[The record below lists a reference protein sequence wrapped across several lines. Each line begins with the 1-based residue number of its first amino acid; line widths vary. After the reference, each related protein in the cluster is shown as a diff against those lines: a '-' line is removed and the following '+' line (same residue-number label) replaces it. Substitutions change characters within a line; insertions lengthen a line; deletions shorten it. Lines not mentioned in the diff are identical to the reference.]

1 MTKNIFKYNEFS
13 DNKLYVFDFDDTL
26 VKTPSF
32 EEVAVMYLKEDKTV
46 KDLLYSSLKMVNRGI
61 SDLKYENGRIFIDD
75 PNAAINYRG
84 NWIRRGKRL
93 YLTTPDIFSYMDE
106 SLPKEIKKEVVDLYN
121 VVENKCILTARPE
134 GSREKIELTLK
145 KLNLKIPKYGIYMRP
160 DGLKNAGEWKG
171 HKIVELVNKYKFNNV
186 VFYDDNSRYIKKAKK
201 VVNSKLPELN
211 LEVVKIS

>member
-1 MTKNIFKYNEFS
+1 MNIFKFNNFG

-32 EEVAVMYLKEDKTV
+32 EEVAYVYIKEDITV
-46 KDLLYSSLKMVNRGI
+46 KDLLIKSLDLINKNI
-61 SDLKYENGRIFIDD
+61 SDLRYENGRIYIDD
-75 PNAAINYRG
+75 PDSNIRYKG

-106 SLPKEIKKEVVDLYN
+106 SLPKEIKKEIVELYN
-121 VVENKCILTARPE
+121 MVENKCIVTARPE
-134 GSREKIELTLK
+134 GSRKKIELTLK
-145 KLNLKIPKYGIYMRP
+145 NLNLKMPKYGLYMRP

-171 HKIVELVNKYKFNNV
+171 YKIVELVNKYKFNNV

-201 VVNSKLPELN
+201 VVNAKLPDFN
-211 LEVVKIS
+211 FEVIKVN

>member
-1 MTKNIFKYNEFS
+1 MNIFKFNNFS

-32 EEVAVMYLKEDKTV
+32 EEVASVYIKEDITV
-46 KDLLYSSLKMVNRGI
+46 KDLLIKSLDLINKNI
-61 SDLKYENGRIFIDD
+61 SDLRYENGRIYIED
-75 PNAAINYRG
+75 PNSNIRYKG

-106 SLPKEIKKEVVDLYN
+106 SLPKEIKKEIVELYN
-121 VVENKCILTARPE
+121 MVENKCIVTARPE
-134 GSREKIELTLK
+134 GSRKKIELTLK
-145 KLNLKIPKYGIYMRP
+145 NLNLKMPKYGLYMRP

-171 HKIVELVNKYKFNNV
+171 HKIVELVNKYKFNSV

-201 VVNSKLPELN
+201 VVNAKLPDFN
-211 LEVVKIS
+211 FEVIKVN